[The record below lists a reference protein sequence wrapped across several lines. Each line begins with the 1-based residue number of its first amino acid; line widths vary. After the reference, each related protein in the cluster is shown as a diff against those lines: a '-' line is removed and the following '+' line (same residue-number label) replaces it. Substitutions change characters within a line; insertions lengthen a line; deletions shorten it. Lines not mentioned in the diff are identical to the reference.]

1 MDKTL
6 IMNRFSKARPTYD
19 TEAVIQSKIAK
30 HLAYL
35 VNRFIDINKVE
46 RMLEV
51 GCGSGMF
58 SRLFLNNC
66 KPQKVY
72 LNDLCSDHK
81 HSLSDLL
88 SESIYF
94 WEGDAESIRLP
105 DKLDLIVSCS
115 AIQWFENPVNF
126 IRNCQALLNE
136 KGYVAISTFG
146 PQNLREVGT
155 LTGISLRYP
164 TLDNLRLSLSDSFDL
179 IYSHEELQKLTFK
192 TPAEVLRHLKATGVT
207 GISKQRWTKA
217 KLSHFSNQY
226 EKLYQSEEG
235 GITLTYHPVYIIL
248 KKKDDGK

>member
-58 SRLFLNNC
+58 SRLFLNNS

-94 WEGDAESIRLP
+94 LEGDAESIRLP

-136 KGYVAISTFG
+136 KGYLAISNFWPSKFKRG
-146 PQNLREVGT
+146 EYVDGD
-155 LTGISLRYP
+155 ISA
-164 TLDNLRLSLSDSFDL
+164 LSN
-179 IYSHEELQKLTFK
+179 
-192 TPAEVLRHLKATGVT
+192 AG
-207 GISKQRWTKA
+207 
-217 KLSHFSNQY
+217 
-226 EKLYQSEEG
+226 
-235 GITLTYHPVYIIL
+235 
-248 KKKDDGK
+248 